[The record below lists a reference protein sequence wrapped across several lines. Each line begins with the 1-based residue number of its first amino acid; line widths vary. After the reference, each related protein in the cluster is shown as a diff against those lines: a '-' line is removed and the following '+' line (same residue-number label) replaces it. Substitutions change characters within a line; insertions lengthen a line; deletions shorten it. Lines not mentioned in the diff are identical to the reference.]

1 MKTLDR
7 YSLVLMERSALCSLQ
22 PTCLVAKH
30 RLGDPEESESEESES
45 EAASESKAEDSE
57 AEDHFEPFARSGQKA
72 GVFFWNGRG
81 KQFVAVDSAVQVIG
95 LFSWKLFVYT

>member
-1 MKTLDR
+1 MHEDFGSIL
-7 YSLVLMERSALCSLQ
+7 SRSHGKKCAVQ

-72 GVFFWNGRG
+72 GVFFFNGRG